1 MRIPIMAI
9 RIMIRDKK
17 EARFAFYW
25 GFAKGIVQAEYMN
38 WIWTWDEAEEIC
50 AKKSARR
57 RKK

>member
-1 MRIPIMAI
+1 MAI